1 MNEFNDRYGPVALVT
16 GASSGIG
23 VGFAEEL
30 AARGLDLVITA
41 RRKDRLDALAA
52 RLRAGHGVQVTVV
65 VADLADPAAPQQLAD
80 ACAGRDIGL
89 VVSNAGFSVRGYHE
103 TLDPAELTEMLTVD
117 CHAPLHIA
125 HRFLPGLKA
134 RGRGALLMVS
144 SIEALMGCPFSA
156 AYAAMK
162 ALVVHL
168 GEGLYAE
175 AAGSGVDILTCCPGA
190 TDTEAG
196 VRAGIDMS
204 KIANV
209 QQPRELAVLTLDNLA
224 NGPTYFPNAHYKAQF
239 GAMLSMPKADALR
252 AMAEGMKAAQG

>member
-1 MNEFNDRYGPVALVT
+1 
-16 GASSGIG
+16 
-23 VGFAEEL
+23 
-30 AARGLDLVITA
+30 
-41 RRKDRLDALAA
+41 LAA
-52 RLRAGHGVQVTVV
+52 RLRLQHGVDVEVV
-65 VADLADPAAPQQLAD
+65 VADLSDPAAPAQLA
-80 ACAGRDIGL
+80 AATTGKDIGL

-103 TLDPAELTEMLTVD
+103 SLDPGELTEMLTVD
-117 CHAPLHIA
+117 CHAPLHLA

-134 RGRGALLMVS
+134 RGKGGFLMVS

-162 ALVVHL
+162 ALVLHL

-175 AAGSGVDILTCCPGA
+175 AAGSGIDILTCCPGA

-209 QQPRELAVLTLDNLA
+209 QAPRELARLTLDNLA

-239 GAMLSMPKADALR
+239 DAMLAMPRPEALVV
-252 AMAEGMKAAQG
+252 MAQGMKAATS